1 MTRSGATRPTGRALF
16 NLDFGPVSTRGVR
29 ARVDAERKPSIIA
42 MRTKMTTAIVIL
54 TLAYP
59 AGSLGRQIQPSQQAG
74 GESAPRKAVSRLSS
88 SVVTLVAKD
97 ASGRQEIL
105 EYGFFVDPWT
115 IVTGYPPFR
124 EAVDKGARVTV
135 IGANAIAYPGNLLS
149 VDEDRRL
156 AFIDVEVR
164 GPLSLPLGK
173 PGKIK
178 TGDKI
183 YLPFVKIAAGLPS
196 PEAGD
201 FIEMTTP
208 VPQGYAGL
216 PALDQSGKVVGV
228 VVDQRFKSTPAS
240 GVIPVKEL
248 AGKLDAYFGVGN
260 DPNKKPAKETSGAEP
275 GSNRTAEGPTAER
288 EAGGQIAFQPA
299 EATRPTSEVA
309 LGRVDPEVRPKVLKS
324 VRAYYTPAARAA
336 RVSGTVAVSVLIDER
351 GEITETKFVSG
362 HELLKLSALRAAR
375 QWLFAPALRNGVPVK
390 VRYPIEF
397 SFPLF

>member
-1 MTRSGATRPTGRALF
+1 MGA
-16 NLDFGPVSTRGVR
+16 R

-59 AGSLGRQIQPSQQAG
+59 AGSWGRQIQPSQQAG
-74 GESAPRKAVSRLSS
+74 AERAPREPVSRLSS

-124 EAVDKGARVTV
+124 EAVDKGARVSV
-135 IGANAIAYPGNLLS
+135 IGVNAIAYPGNLLT
-149 VDEDRRL
+149 VDKDRRL

-164 GPLSLPLGK
+164 GPLSLPLSK

-183 YLPFVKIAAGLPS
+183 YLPAVKIAAGLPS

-208 VPQGYAGL
+208 APQGYAGL

-260 DPNKKPAKETSGAEP
+260 DPNKKPAKEPSGAEP

-299 EATRPTSEVA
+299 EATRTTSEVA
-309 LGRVDPEVRPKVLKS
+309 LDRVDPEPKVLKS
-324 VRAYYTPAARAA
+324 VRGSYTPAARAA
-336 RVSGTVAVSVLIDER
+336 RVSGVVTVSVLIDER
-351 GEITETKFVSG
+351 GEITETKVLSG
-362 HELLKLSALRAAR
+362 HELLKLPALRAAR
-375 QWLFAPALRNGVPVK
+375 QWLYAPALRDGVPVK
-390 VRYPIEF
+390 VRKQLGF
-397 SFPLF
+397 SFSLY